1 MTTPTFNSSTGHYYE
16 FVAANTSWSAAL
28 QASASKTYK
37 GMAGYLVT
45 LTGSK
50 EQQFVSNYLNTFGY
64 AQPAYFWAGGAD
76 KDAEGTWTWA
86 SGPEAGTLISLG
98 YSNWFPGGVGYESQ
112 PNGTRIQAVRD
123 EDGLVLDSSWNYQ
136 WADLPT
142 DDIGFQSGEFVQG
155 YVVEYGGMP
164 ATYRIT
170 KTGTS
175 VNEGSSI
182 TFSVYTH
189 NVEWGSYLSYSLSGI
204 DVADLSTGLLTGTA
218 LVVPSGTEGLAT
230 VTLNLVQD
238 YFTDGQESL
247 VLNVGGTSSSVVVN
261 DTSLTP
267 NYQISSSAD
276 AYNEGGTAVFTIS
289 ATGVPA
295 GTAAQYTLS
304 GINSTDITGA
314 RSGHVAFSGDGTAT
328 LSVPLTADQLTEG
341 TETLTLKVG
350 SATRSVSIS
359 DTSKTPTYV
368 ITSTAQNYNEGAS
381 ASFTLSTTNL
391 ATGTQVPYTLSGIAS
406 TDTTSDLTGQLS
418 IGSDGRATLLV
429 PLIND
434 ALSEGTEVL
443 VLTAGGSAKS
453 VQVLDTSLAP
463 TYAITPASTSYNEGG
478 TASFRLSTTHLAVGT
493 ELSYTLSGISAND
506 TSTSLTGTLTLGSDL
521 SATLS
526 IPLTSDSLLEGTE
539 TLRLT
544 VAGVSA
550 STQINDTSKTPSYS
564 LSTTQASFNEGATA
578 IFRLITNNVAEGY
591 IFPYTLTG
599 VSATDLV
606 YGSSG
611 SLRIGNTAESTIAVP
626 LKNDMLSE
634 GAETLVL
641 NIAGLTS
648 SVVVNDTS
656 LSPTFYISTTTST
669 YNEGT
674 NVVFSI
680 AASNATAGTSV
691 AYTLSGVS
699 AQDIGIPLTGHL
711 IVGSGGLAT
720 LAVPVVADLFTEGS
734 ETLRLTLEPN
744 APLSVATRA
753 VNISDSSRTPSF
765 QISTGTPSYD
775 EGSTVSFSIQTSQV
789 APGLAVLYAFSG
801 LSRDDFTG
809 ASGGT
814 VTVDSNGYASL
825 SISLVA
831 DTTTEGPESLTLS
844 IGSSTGTVTVNDTSK
859 TPVFSIASSAS
870 SYNEGNTAIFTVNAL
885 NVPTGIAVA
894 YSLSGLS
901 DTDYSGAS
909 TGNLIVGSDH
919 KAVLSIPITADNIT
933 DGAETLTLTVAG
945 SSGSVQI
952 NDSSNQIALSVSSTE
967 SHLNEGDTAQ
977 FILTTVDLPEGTVVP
992 YILTGISKED
1002 LVGFVSNSTTSLSA
1016 NATLNAQGQ
1025 ALVLL
1030 QLASDKRTE
1039 GPETLTLRLNAI
1051 VPGSGLVN
1059 NSSASVNIADSSILP
1074 SLSLASS
1081 KSVID
1086 EGDTARIVVTTSGL
1100 VAGTSLSYTLSGINN
1115 QDISGGLTGNVVLD
1129 SQGRAEINIATL
1141 ADNTTEG
1148 TESLGLTLSYQ
1159 DSTTPLSGSV
1169 MVSLLDTSL
1178 TPTPPAEPPP
1188 VLPPVQPPTDGLQAT
1203 SGADMLTWTPSN
1215 MPLQLNGLGGTDT
1228 LVINGLLNEFAMSG
1242 ASSNSSQGNTALAP
1256 LNASAIITQTATQFS
1271 ASLQNI
1277 ERLSFTDFNL
1287 ALDTQATSSAG
1298 KAALLAGAVFGAS
1311 FARDTQVLGAL
1322 ITMFDAPFM
1331 TDAQVANFALN
1342 VLLGDNPN
1350 FKTLVDMLYQNVTG
1364 ALPNSAESASYV
1376 KLLEAGFYSPATLAL
1391 FAANH
1396 DMNKI
1401 NIGFVGIADSGLI
1414 YQPLMS

>member
-1 MTTPTFNSSTGHYYE
+1 MTSPLINSSNGHYYE

-37 GMAGYLVT
+37 GMVGYLVT
-45 LTGSK
+45 LTGSQ
-50 EQQFVSNYLNTFGY
+50 EQQFVTNYLNSFGY
-64 AQPAYFWAGGAD
+64 AQPAYFWAGGSD

-98 YSNWFPGGVGYESQ
+98 YSNWFPGGVGYDSQ
-112 PNGTRIQAVRD
+112 PNGTRVQAVRD

-142 DDIGFQSGEFVQG
+142 GDIGFQSGELVQG

-170 KTGTS
+170 KSASS

-182 TFSVYTH
+182 TFSVYTY
-189 NVEWGSYLSYSLSGI
+189 NVEWGSYLSYSLTGVSA
-204 DVADLSTGLLTGTA
+204 ADLSTGLLTGTA

-247 VLNVGGTSSSVVVN
+247 VLSVGGVSSSVVVN

-267 NYQISSSAD
+267 NYQISSSASS
-276 AYNEGGTAVFTIS
+276 YNEGSTAVFTIS

-304 GINSTDITGA
+304 GIGSTDITGA

-341 TETLTLKVG
+341 TETLTLQVG

-368 ITSTAQNYNEGAS
+368 ITSTAQSYNEGTS

-406 TDTTSDLTGQLS
+406 TDTTSALTGNLS

-463 TYAITPASTSYNEGG
+463 TYAITPSSTSYNEGG
-478 TASFRLSTTHLAVGT
+478 TASFRLSTTNLAVGT
-493 ELSYTLSGISAND
+493 ELNYTLSGISADD

-526 IPLTSDSLLEGTE
+526 VPLTSDNLLEGIE

-550 STQINDTSKTPSYS
+550 SAQINDTSKTPSYS
-564 LSTTQASFNEGATA
+564 LTATQASFNEGTTAT
-578 IFRLITNNVAEGY
+578 FRLITNNVAEGY

-599 VSATDLV
+599 VSAADLV

-611 SLRIGNTAESTIAVP
+611 SLRIGNTAESTIAIP
-626 LKNDMLSE
+626 LNNDMLSE
-634 GAETLVL
+634 GAETMVL
-641 NIAGLTS
+641 SIAGLSS

-656 LSPTFYISTTTST
+656 LSPTFNITTSSGT

-674 NVVFSI
+674 SVVFSI

-699 AQDIGIPLTGHL
+699 AQDIVLPLTGNL
-711 IVGSGGLAT
+711 ILGSGGLAT
-720 LAVPVVADLFTEGS
+720 LTVPIVADLFTEGS

-744 APLSVATRA
+744 APLSVATRS
-753 VNISDSSRTPSF
+753 VSISDSSRTPSF
-765 QISTGTPSYD
+765 QITTSAPSYD
-775 EGSTVSFSIQTSQV
+775 EGSTVSFRIQASQV

-809 ASGGT
+809 ASSGT
-814 VTVDSNGYASL
+814 LTVDSSGYASL
-825 SISLVA
+825 SVSLVA
-831 DTTTEGPESLTLS
+831 DATTEGAESLTLS
-844 IGSSTGTVTVNDTSK
+844 IGSSTGTVVVNDTSK

-870 SYNEGNTAIFTVNAL
+870 SYNEGSTAIFTVNAL
-885 NVPTGIAVA
+885 NVPAGIAVA

-901 DTDYSGAS
+901 DTDYSGAD
-909 TGNLIVGSDH
+909 TGTLIVGTDH
-919 KAVLSIPITADNIT
+919 KAVLSIPITADNLT
-933 DGAETLTLTVAG
+933 EGAETLTLTVAG
-945 SSGSVQI
+945 VSGSVPI
-952 NDSSNQIALSVSSTE
+952 NDSSNQIALSVSSNAST
-967 SHLNEGDTAQ
+967 LNEGDTAQ
-977 FILTTVDLPEGTVVP
+977 FIITTVDLPAGTVVP
-992 YILTGISKED
+992 YTLTGMSMED

-1025 ALVLL
+1025 ARVNL

-1039 GPETLTLRLNAI
+1039 GTETLTLRLNAI

-1059 NSSASVNIADSSILP
+1059 NSSASISIADTSILP
-1074 SLSLASS
+1074 TLSIASS
-1081 KSVID
+1081 QSVID
-1086 EGDTARIVVTTSGL
+1086 EGNTARIVVTTTGL
-1100 VAGTSLSYTLSGINN
+1100 VAGTSLSYTISGISSV
-1115 QDISGGLTGNVVLD
+1115 DISGSLTGNVVLD
-1129 SQGRAEINIATL
+1129 SQGRAEINVVTL
-1141 ADNTTEG
+1141 ADKTTEG
-1148 TESLGLTLSYQ
+1148 TENLGVSLSYQ

-1169 MVSLLDTSL
+1169 VVSLLDTSL
-1178 TPTPPAEPPP
+1178 TPTPPNEPPP
-1188 VLPPVQPPTDGLQAT
+1188 DLQQVEPPKDGLQAT
-1203 SGADMLTWTPSN
+1203 AGADLFTWTP
-1215 MPLQLNGLGGTDT
+1215 MALPLQLNGLEGIDT
-1228 LVINGLLNEFAMSG
+1228 LVVEGLLKNYVVSG
-1242 ASSNSSQGNTALAP
+1242 TTQGTSSVAP
-1256 LNASAIITQTATQFS
+1256 LNASSSMTQLATNFS
-1271 ASLQNI
+1271 ANLQNI
-1277 ERLSFTDFNL
+1277 ERIAFSDFTL
-1287 ALDTQATSSAG
+1287 ALDTMATDGPG
-1298 KAALLAGAVFGAS
+1298 KAALMAGAIFGSS
-1311 FARDTQVLGAL
+1311 FVHDAQVLGAL
-1322 ITMFDAPFM
+1322 ISMLDTQLM
-1331 TDAQVANFALN
+1331 TDEQVAKFSLDVILGENAN
-1342 VLLGDNPN
+1342 NKKVVNLLYKN
-1350 FKTLVDMLYQNVTG
+1350 LTG
-1364 ALPNSAESASYV
+1364 ALPSAAEEASYV
-1376 KLLEAGFYSPATLAL
+1376 QLLEGGSYSPASLAL
-1391 FAANH
+1391 YAANH
-1396 DMNKI
+1396 VLNKT
-1401 NIGFVGIADSGLI
+1401 NIGFIGIVEHGLI
-1414 YQPLMS
+1414 YQDFGI